1 VPETADGT
9 ALKAYA
15 TMVLM
20 DYRRTFRASAVLFVD
35 LVSRLPE
42 DRWESPALGEWNLR
56 DLVGHTVS
64 SGLRQVP
71 AVLATPATE
80 IAVDTPEGYFAL
92 SRSVP
97 PEVYAAAVAASSAD
111 ARAVGLTLDPGEL
124 AGRATQAL
132 AAAGDDDIVTTP
144 GGGMRV
150 RDWIP
155 TRTLELVVHGMDI
168 ARAAEVEVAFPA
180 EAIGEATLLSAR
192 LAVKVGDGA
201 VLLNALTGRASLPEK
216 FSVL

>member
-1 VPETADGT
+1 
-9 ALKAYA
+9 
-15 TMVLM
+15 M

-35 LVSRLPE
+35 LVSRLPG
-42 DRWESPALGEWNLR
+42 DRWEAPALGDWNLL

-71 AVLATPATE
+71 AVLAEPAAE
-80 IAVDTPEGYFAL
+80 IAVDTPDGYFAL

-97 PEVYAAAVAASSAD
+97 AEVYAAAVAASGED
-111 ARAVGLTLDPGEL
+111 ARQSGLAVTENPGMVGEL

-155 TRTLELVVHGMDI
+155 TRTLELVVHGMDV
-168 ARAAEVEVAFPA
+168 AQAAGVEVAFPA
-180 EAIGEATLLSAR
+180 EAIEEATLLSAR
-192 LAVKVGDGA
+192 IAVKIGDGT
-201 VLLNALTGRASLPEK
+201 VLLRALTGRASLPEK

>member
-1 VPETADGT
+1 
-9 ALKAYA
+9 
-15 TMVLM
+15 MVLM

-42 DRWESPALGEWNLR
+42 DRWESPALGDWNLR
-56 DLVGHTVS
+56 DLVGHAVS

-71 AVLATPATE
+71 DVLATPAAE

-92 SRSVP
+92 RRSVP
-97 PEVYAAAVAASSAD
+97 PEVYAAAVAASTAD
-111 ARAVGLTLDPGEL
+111 ARESGMKIDAADD

-132 AAAGDDDIVTTP
+132 AAARDDDIVTTP

-155 TRTLELVVHGMDI
+155 TRTLELVVHGMDV
-168 ARAAEVEVAFPA
+168 ARAAGIDVAFPA
-180 EAIGEATLLSAR
+180 EAIEEATLLSAR
-192 LAVKVGDGA
+192 LAVKVGDGT
-201 VLLNALTGRASLPEK
+201 VLLQALTGRGTLPEK
-216 FSVL
+216 FSAL

>member
-1 VPETADGT
+1 
-9 ALKAYA
+9 
-15 TMVLM
+15 M

-35 LVSRLPE
+35 LVSRLPG
-42 DRWESPALGEWNLR
+42 DRWELPALGDWNLR
-56 DLVGHTVS
+56 DLVGHTMS
-64 SGLRQVP
+64 SGLRQIP
-71 AVLATPATE
+71 AVLAKPATE

-111 ARAVGLTLDPGEL
+111 ARESGMTMNAGEL

-168 ARAAEVEVAFPA
+168 AQAGGIEVAFPA
-180 EAIGEATLLSAR
+180 EAIEEATLLTAR
-192 LAVKVGDGA
+192 LAVNVGDGTT
-201 VLLNALTGRASLPEK
+201 LLKALTGRAPLPEN